1 MDSTY
6 HFIDTLVVK
15 CQNATDSIPSMMSKG
30 TADIA
35 PAVTNEFDFQI
46 VFSICVTVGVVVVI
60 IALAFIWCYMANRK
74 KQNQLAERTYWIALM
89 KEYQKL
95 ALEHVKVREGS
106 SFESSQYLDY
116 IDKFIRQIDEHL
128 KRTSVSNKKDAKTV
142 E

>member
-35 PAVTNEFDFQI
+35 PTVTNEFDFWI
-46 VFSICVTVGVVVVI
+46 VLSICVTVGVVVFI
-60 IALAFIWCYMANRK
+60 IAVAFILCYMANRK
-74 KQNQLAERTYWIALM
+74 KQDRLAERTYWIALK

-106 SFESSQYLDY
+106 SFENSQYLDY